1 MFDDA
6 VDVDVND
13 VTTVNLLLGCSAG
26 GPVIVDVVGAAV
38 DVVGAAVD
46 VVGALVCG
54 CDVTSVDDTIAVG
67 LKDTEA
73 FCFESLASRVR
84 SGSLRMGVLEGCCDK
99 SPLQE
104 KITEIHCMDAVMY
117 IAVHMYNVCFRKNFF
132 EVLHT

>member
-38 DVVGAAVD
+38 DVVCAAAD

-54 CDVTSVDDTIAVG
+54 CDVTSVDDTIG
-67 LKDTEA
+67 
-73 FCFESLASRVR
+73 
-84 SGSLRMGVLEGCCDK
+84 
-99 SPLQE
+99 
-104 KITEIHCMDAVMY
+104 IHC
-117 IAVHMYNVCFRKNFF
+117 
-132 EVLHT
+132 